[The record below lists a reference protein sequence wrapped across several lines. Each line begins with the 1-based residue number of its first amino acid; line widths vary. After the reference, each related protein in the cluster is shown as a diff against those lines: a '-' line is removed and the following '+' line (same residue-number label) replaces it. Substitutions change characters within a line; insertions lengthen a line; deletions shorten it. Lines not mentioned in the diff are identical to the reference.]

1 MSSTSTLLVT
11 GAAGHLGRCVIAH
24 LQESRHVSP
33 SRIVAATRNPE
44 KLADLAAEGI
54 DVRRLDFDDPA
65 TLGPALA
72 GVDRMLL
79 ISTDALD
86 RPGRRLE
93 QHQAAIEAARQGGVK
108 HVVYTSM
115 PNPESSLVLF
125 APDHLGS
132 EQALAASGLGWT
144 VLRNNWYMENLY
156 MALPAALASGQW
168 HTAAADGRVG
178 YVARE
183 DCARVAATVLAAEAA
198 ENAAGER
205 YDVTGAE
212 SFTVE
217 QIAATVRE
225 ITGRPLAVV
234 PVSDEQLQ
242 QGLLA
247 AGIPPFLAPLL
258 VSFDANIRAGKLD
271 VVSDTVAKLTGNPP
285 QTLRAF
291 LEENKGELA
300 GS

>member
-1 MSSTSTLLVT
+1 MSSTLLVT
-11 GAAGHLGRCVIAH
+11 GAAGHLGRRVIAH
-24 LQESRHVSP
+24 LLESRHVSP
-33 SRIVAATRNPE
+33 GRIVAATRNPE
-44 KLADLAAEGI
+44 KLADLAARGI
-54 DVRRLDFDDPA
+54 EIRRLDFDDPG

-86 RPGRRLE
+86 RPGRRLK
-93 QHQAAIEAARQGGVK
+93 QHQAAVEAARRAGVK

-115 PNPESSLVLF
+115 PNPESSVVLF
-125 APDHLGS
+125 APDHLGT

-144 VLRNNWYMENLY
+144 ILRNNWYMENLF

-183 DCARVAATVLAAEAA
+183 DCARVAAAVLAAGAA
-198 ENAAGER
+198 EDAAGER
-205 YDVTGAE
+205 YDVTGPE

-217 QIAATVRE
+217 QVAAAVRE

-247 AGIPPFLAPLL
+247 AGVPEFLAPLL
-258 VSFDANIRAGKLD
+258 VSFDANIRAGKLA
-271 VVSDTVAKLTGNPP
+271 VVSATVTGLTGKPP

-291 LEENKGELA
+291 LEEHKAALA

>member
-1 MSSTSTLLVT
+1 MSSTLLVT
-11 GAAGHLGRCVIAH
+11 GAAGHLGQRVIAH
-24 LQESRHVSP
+24 LLESRHVSP
-33 SRIVAATRNPE
+33 GRIVAATRSPE
-44 KLADLAAEGI
+44 KLADLAARGI
-54 DVRRLDFDDPA
+54 EVRRLDFDDPG
-65 TLGPALA
+65 TLDSALA

-93 QHQAAIEAARQGGVK
+93 QHQAAVEAARRAGVK
-108 HVVYTSM
+108 DVVYTSM

-125 APDHLGS
+125 APDHLGT

-144 VLRNNWYMENLY
+144 VLRNNWYMENLF
-156 MALPAALASGQW
+156 MALPAALASGEW
-168 HTAAADGRVG
+168 HTSAADGRVG

-183 DCARVAATVLAAEAA
+183 DCARVAAAVLAAEAA
-198 ENAAGER
+198 EDAAGER

-212 SFTVE
+212 SFTAE
-217 QIAATVRE
+217 QVAAAVRE

-234 PVSDEQLQ
+234 PVSDEQLE

-247 AGIPPFLAPLL
+247 AGVPAFLAPLL

-271 VVSDTVAKLTGNPP
+271 VVSATVTRLTGEPP

-291 LEENKGELA
+291 LEEHKAALA

>member
-1 MSSTSTLLVT
+1 MSSTLLVT
-11 GAAGHLGRCVIAH
+11 GAAGHLGRRVIAH
-24 LQESRHVSP
+24 LLDSQHVSP
-33 SRIVAATRNPE
+33 ARLVAATRSPE
-44 KLADLAAEGI
+44 KLADLAAQGI
-54 DVRRLDFDDPA
+54 EVRRLDFDDPA

-93 QHQAAIEAARQGGVK
+93 QHQAAIEAARRAGVK

-115 PNPESSLVLF
+115 PHPESSLVLF
-125 APDHLGS
+125 APDHLGT

-144 VLRNNWYMENLY
+144 VLRNNWYMENLF

-168 HTAAADGRVG
+168 HTSAGDGKVG

-183 DCARVAATVLAAEAA
+183 DCARVAATVLAAE
-198 ENAAGER
+198 EGTGER
-205 YDVTGAE
+205 YDVTGPE
-212 SFTVE
+212 SFTTE
-217 QIAATVRE
+217 QVAAAVRE

-234 PVSDEQLQ
+234 PVSDDQLQ

-247 AGIPPFLAPLL
+247 AGIPAFLGPML

-271 VVSDTVAKLTGNPP
+271 VVSDTVEKLTGKPP
-285 QTLRAF
+285 RTLRAF
-291 LEENKGELA
+291 LEENKAALA

>member
-1 MSSTSTLLVT
+1 MSSTLLVT
-11 GAAGHLGRCVIAH
+11 GAAGHLGRRVIAH
-24 LQESRHVSP
+24 LVESLHVSP
-33 SRIVAATRNPE
+33 GHIVAATRSPE
-44 KLADLAAEGI
+44 KLADLAARGI
-54 DVRRLDFDDPA
+54 EVRRLDFDDPG
-65 TLGPALA
+65 TLGSALV

-79 ISTDALD
+79 VSTDALD

-93 QHQAAIEAARQGGVK
+93 QHQAAIEAARRAGVK

-125 APDHLGS
+125 APDHLGT

-144 VLRNNWYMENLY
+144 ILRNNWYMENLF

-183 DCARVAATVLAAEAA
+183 DCARVAAAVLAAEAG
-198 ENAAGER
+198 AGER
-205 YDVTGAE
+205 YDVTGPE

-217 QIAATVRE
+217 QIAAAVRE

-234 PVSDEQLQ
+234 PVNDEQLQ

-271 VVSDTVAKLTGNPP
+271 VVSDTVARLTGKAP

-291 LEENKGELA
+291 LEEHKAALT

>member
-1 MSSTSTLLVT
+1 MSSTLLVT
-11 GAAGHLGRCVIAH
+11 GAAGHLGRRVIAH
-24 LQESRHVSP
+24 LLDSRNVTP
-33 SRIVAATRNPE
+33 GRLVAATRSPE
-44 KLADLAAEGI
+44 KLADPAAQGI
-54 DVRRLDFDDPA
+54 EVRRLDFDDPA

-72 GVDRMLL
+72 GIDRMLL

-93 QHQAAIEAARQGGVK
+93 QHQAAIEAARRAGVK

-115 PNPESSLVLF
+115 PHPESSLVLF
-125 APDHLGS
+125 APDHLGT

-144 VLRNNWYMENLY
+144 VLRNNWYMENLF

-168 HTAAADGRVG
+168 HTSAADGRVG

-183 DCARVAATVLAAEAA
+183 DCARVAAAVLAAET
-198 ENAAGER
+198 GSGQR
-205 YDVTGAE
+205 YDVTGGE

-217 QIAATVRE
+217 QIAAAVRE

-234 PVSDEQLQ
+234 PVSDEQLE

-247 AGIPPFLAPLL
+247 AGVPPFLAPLL

-271 VVSDTVAKLTGNPP
+271 VVSDTVARLTGKPP

-291 LEENKGELA
+291 LEENKAALA

>member
-1 MSSTSTLLVT
+1 MSSTLLVT
-11 GAAGHLGRCVIAH
+11 GAAGQLGQRVIAH
-24 LQESRHVSP
+24 LLESRHVAP
-33 SRIVAATRNPE
+33 GRIVAATRAPE
-44 KLADLAAEGI
+44 KLADLAARGI
-54 DVRRLDFDDPA
+54 DVRRLDFDDPE

-93 QHQAAIEAARQGGVK
+93 QHQAAVEAARRAGVK

-125 APDHLGS
+125 APDHLGT
-132 EQALAASGLGWT
+132 EQVLAASGLGWT
-144 VLRNNWYMENLY
+144 ILRNNWYMENLF
-156 MALPAALASGQW
+156 MALPTALASGQW
-168 HTAAADGRVG
+168 PSSAADGRVG

-183 DCARVAATVLAAEAA
+183 DCARVAAAVLAAEEGAD
-198 ENAAGER
+198 ER
-205 YDVTGAE
+205 YEVTGAE

-217 QIAATVRE
+217 QVAAAVCE

-271 VVSDTVAKLTGNPP
+271 VVSDTVTRLTGRPP

-291 LEENKGELA
+291 LEEHKAALA

>member
-1 MSSTSTLLVT
+1 MSSTLLVT
-11 GAAGHLGRCVIAH
+11 GAAGHLGRRVIAH
-24 LQESRHVSP
+24 LLETQNVSP
-33 SRIVAATRNPE
+33 SHIAAATRSPE

-93 QHQAAIEAARQGGVK
+93 QHQAAIEAARQAGVK

-125 APDHLGS
+125 APDHLGT

-144 VLRNNWYMENLY
+144 VLRNNWYMENLF

-168 HTAAADGRVG
+168 HTAAGDGKVG

-183 DCARVAATVLAAEAA
+183 DCARVAAAVLAT
-198 ENAAGER
+198 ENGNGER

-212 SFTVE
+212 SLTTE
-217 QIAATVRE
+217 QVAAAVRE

-234 PVSDEQLQ
+234 PVTDDQLQ

-247 AGIPPFLAPLL
+247 AGIPAFLAPTL

-271 VVSDTVAKLTGNPP
+271 VVSDTVARLTGKPP

-291 LEENKGELA
+291 LEEHKGELA